1 MEIEINYDD
10 KDSKII
16 NEDIWAYEYCLIPYY
31 SEQNFETKMNIIN
44 DANLNQGIY
53 LNHIFLQRTGL
64 TEDDLI
70 GASLKF
76 TVYPAVAYT
85 TREVGVE
92 VVETKET
99 FTQTMQFPIGSPYE
113 VELPIIG
120 FVDFWYNEEI
130 ANAIIY
136 CPIETMEQI
145 RTKAGQNYLLNE
157 NEYIWKNN
165 AYIGFVNEVDQLEAA
180 NIALRNIN
188 PQISTGNKY
197 TDNAAR
203 YKQRRYIEITA
214 TISML
219 IVLSAGAVLSY
230 VYGTYYYQQ
239 LQNDIDYFKRNG
251 FSKNDFYK
259 LISIDSIYQVL
270 MNLIFAL
277 PFTFFI
283 SYFGQSLLNMFRFGI
298 FSIQSIYILGLL
310 MIFMIIQTIISRL
323 HYYFNI

>member
-1 MEIEINYDD
+1 MIVNQTTTNLGSFSYNFDVGNLPFDSDVVEEIEKVEQLETLYPYYWISLVEPSEEKYTTMEIEINYDD

-130 ANAIIY
+130 ANAIVF
-136 CPIETMEQI
+136 
-145 RTKAGQNYLLNE
+145 LLS
-157 NEYIWKNN
+157 
-165 AYIGFVNEVDQLEAA
+165 DEASW
-180 NIALRNIN
+180 I
-188 PQISTGNKY
+188 TG
-197 TDNAAR
+197 
-203 YKQRRYIEITA
+203 
-214 TISML
+214 SS
-219 IVLSAGAVLSY
+219 IV
-230 VYGTYYYQQ
+230 
-239 LQNDIDYFKRNG
+239 IDGG
-251 FSKNDFYK
+251 FS
-259 LISIDSIYQVL
+259 SGS
-270 MNLIFAL
+270 
-277 PFTFFI
+277 
-283 SYFGQSLLNMFRFGI
+283 
-298 FSIQSIYILGLL
+298 
-310 MIFMIIQTIISRL
+310 
-323 HYYFNI
+323 